1 MFKIKPMFSQSEE
14 NYLKAIYSLEREYGD
29 AVSTNLIAEMLETK
43 ASSVTDMIKKL
54 AAKEL
59 VNYEKYKGVTLTET
73 GKKIALSII
82 RKHRLWETFLVN
94 KLNFSWDEVHDIA
107 EQLEHIRSQELVN
120 RLDAFLEFPSNDPH
134 GDPIP
139 DKDGNIKRDE
149 LSQLSELKKGLKSKL
164 VGVKNSDS
172 DFLRLLERYNIQLG
186 VHFVIEEIEAF
197 DGSVKVAINGKP
209 SSISKKVAENLLVKI
224 I

>member
-1 MFKIKPMFSQSEE
+1 MFSQSEE

-29 AVSTNLIAEMLETK
+29 AVSTNHIAEMLETK

-59 VNYEKYKGVTLTET
+59 VNYEKYKGVTLTDT
-73 GKKIALSII
+73 GIKTALSII
-82 RKHRLWETFLVN
+82 RKHRLWETFLVE
-94 KLNFSWDEVHDIA
+94 KLHFNWDEVHDIA
-107 EQLEHIRSQELVN
+107 EQLEHVKSEELVD

-149 LSQLSELKKGLKSKL
+149 LSKLSELTKGIKSKL
-164 VGVKNSDS
+164 VGVKNSDT
-172 DFLRLLERYNIQLG
+172 DFLKLLERFNIQLG
-186 VHFVIEEIEAF
+186 VYFIIEEIEEF
-197 DGSVKVAINGKP
+197 DGSLKVLINGKQ
-209 SSISKKVAENLLVKI
+209 SSLSKKVAENLLVKI